1 MSLSSSPRSTCASSS
16 AVNTGTM
23 MSLYLSQRRG
33 IETLEAQKRLKFC
46 DKRSTCKHQPAKA
59 DSNSRFA
66 VRPLSA
72 LRPLQ
77 CAANLN
83 QICSVASKC
92 AAAEAGSEGLVTV
105 LFSGDKRESLDTSQQ
120 GQTTTTPQVGGQPP
134 KLQCPERFEYT
145 IRWAGVF
152 CALLRVG
159 EGQRHGL
166 ALATGREVLKVLRV
180 LGERRSKLR
189 QEREQT
195 PIAY

>member
-1 MSLSSSPRSTCASSS
+1 M
-16 AVNTGTM
+16 
-23 MSLYLSQRRG
+23 
-33 IETLEAQKRLKFC
+33 KFC

-83 QICSVASKC
+83 QICSAASS
-92 AAAEAGSEGLVTV
+92 ALRPLQAAEAGSEGLVTV
-105 LFSGDKRESLDTSQQ
+105 LCSGDKRESLDTSQQ

-189 QEREQT
+189 QERGQT
-195 PIAY
+195 PIAN